1 MVYKQAPI
9 PIVIFESTVYPGV
22 TEDYC
27 IPLIEQNS
35 GLEANKDFFYGY
47 SPERI
52 NPGDQIRTI
61 NNITKLTSGSDIHS
75 AKWIDKFY
83 SSLVYTSCKTA
94 HIPSY
99 ASTNT
104 Y

>member
-1 MVYKQAPI
+1 MKVPYTP
-9 PIVIFESTVYPGV
+9 VLLR
-22 TEDYC
+22 DYC
-27 IPLIEQNS
+27 IPLIEENS
-35 GLEANKDFFYGY
+35 GLEANKDFYYGY

-83 SSLVYTSCKTA
+83 SSIISAGTYLTKTIKIA
-94 HIPSY
+94 
-99 ASTNT
+99 ARLQRL
-104 Y
+104 